1 MSARLPLSVSVHF
14 SLLLAIPALAA
25 PPPRLTHTPV
35 VTQSAA
41 GAGFEKT
48 VRAWAAAQTAPG
60 WLGYEVPAAGH
71 HDMCCFDSWEGSD
84 RRGGGCRIED
94 HGSFSMR
101 DSGERISTIDD
112 ETAVILLRADQGR
125 VGRVRVLS
133 LGCGIDAGG
142 RTLTWV
148 DDVKPAES
156 LALLASLVVS
166 TDETTA
172 TPLDGGR
179 SAAKELDGGRSAGRD
194 KVTDSALMAIAVHEG
209 PAADDVLER
218 FLAPS
223 QPERIRKKTAFW
235 MGNMRGRRG
244 YEALV
249 TLVRDDPS
257 DKVREQGV
265 FALSQSEV
273 PEAVDA
279 MIRVA
284 QKDASTHVR
293 GQALFWLGQKA
304 GKKAVAA
311 ITGAIT
317 DDPETE
323 VKKKAVFALSQLPKE
338 DGVPMLIQVAKTN
351 RNPEVRKQAM
361 FWLGQSGDS
370 RALAFF
376 QEVLAR

>member
-1 MSARLPLSVSVHF
+1 MSARLPVCLSVPVSV
-14 SLLLAIPALAA
+14 LLAIPAWAA

-35 VTQSAA
+35 VTPSAA

-48 VRAWAAAQTAPG
+48 VRTWAAAQTAPG

-84 RRGGGCRIED
+84 RRGGACRIEE
-94 HGSFSMR
+94 HGSFSTR
-101 DSGERISTIDD
+101 DSDDDVGTMDD
-112 ETAVILLRADQGR
+112 ETAVVLLRATEGR
-125 VGRVRVLS
+125 IGRVRVVS

-148 DDVKPAES
+148 DGVKPAES
-156 LALLASLVVS
+156 LALLASLVTS
-166 TDETTA
+166 TGET
-172 TPLDGGR
+172 
-179 SAAKELDGGRSAGRD
+179 SGRD

-218 FLAPS
+218 FLAPA

-244 YEALV
+244 YEALDR
-249 TLVRDDPS
+249 LVREDPS
-257 DKVREQGV
+257 EKVRAQGV

-311 ITGAIT
+311 ITGAIA

-338 DGVPMLIQVAKTN
+338 EGVPMLIQVAKTN

-370 RALAFF
+370 RALAYF
-376 QEVLAR
+376 QEVLTRD

>member
-1 MSARLPLSVSVHF
+1 MGNS
-14 SLLLAIPALAA
+14 
-25 PPPRLTHTPV
+25 
-35 VTQSAA
+35 
-41 GAGFEKT
+41 E
-48 VRAWAAAQTAPG
+48 
-60 WLGYEVPAAGH
+60 
-71 HDMCCFDSWEGSD
+71 
-84 RRGGGCRIED
+84 
-94 HGSFSMR
+94 
-101 DSGERISTIDD
+101 ERFAEIDD
-112 ETAVILLRADQGR
+112 ETAVVLLRAEQGR
-125 VGRVRVLS
+125 ISRVRVVS

-156 LALLASLVVS
+156 LALLSSLAVS
-166 TDETTA
+166 GDET
-172 TPLDGGR
+172 
-179 SAAKELDGGRSAGRD
+179 AGRD
-194 KVTDSALMAIAVHEG
+194 KVTDSAIMAIAVHDG
-209 PAADDVLER
+209 TAADDVLER
-218 FLAPS
+218 LIAPA

-244 YEALV
+244 YEALSR
-249 TLVRDDPS
+249 LVREDPS

-311 ITGAIT
+311 INGAIT

-338 DGVPMLIQVAKTN
+338 EGVPMLIQVAKTN

-376 QEVLAR
+376 QDVLSQP

>member
-1 MSARLPLSVSVHF
+1 MSARVAVSV
-14 SLLLAIPALAA
+14 LLALPTLALAG
-25 PPPRLTHTPV
+25 PPPRLTHTTV
-35 VTQSAA
+35 VSRSAA
-41 GAGFEKT
+41 AGLEKT
-48 VRAWAAAQTAPG
+48 ARDWAAAQTAPG
-60 WLGYEVPAAGH
+60 WLGYEVRAAGH
-71 HDMCCFDSWEGSD
+71 HDMCCFDSWEGSE
-84 RRGGGCRIED
+84 RRGGGGCRIEE

-101 DSGERISTIDD
+101 GDDDERYTELDD
-112 ETAVILLRADQGR
+112 ETAIVLLRAEEGHL
-125 VGRVRVLS
+125 GRVRVLS
-133 LGCGIDAGG
+133 RGCGIDAGG

-156 LALLASLVVS
+156 LALLSSLVVS
-166 TDETTA
+166 TDEN
-172 TPLDGGR
+172 
-179 SAAKELDGGRSAGRD
+179 GRD

-209 PAADDVLER
+209 PAADDTLER
-218 FLAPS
+218 FIAPS

-244 YEALV
+244 YEALSR
-249 TLVRDDPS
+249 LVREDPS

-265 FALSQSEV
+265 FALSQSDV

-311 ITGAIT
+311 ISDAIT

-338 DGVPMLIQVAKTN
+338 DGVPRLIQVAKTN

-361 FWLGQSGDS
+361 FWLGQAGDS

>member
-1 MSARLPLSVSVHF
+1 MSARLAVSVPLSV
-14 SLLLAIPALAA
+14 LLAIPALAA
-25 PPPRLTHTPV
+25 PPPRLTRTPV
-35 VTQSAA
+35 VMQSVA

-48 VRAWAAAQTAPG
+48 VRAWAAAQAAAG

-94 HGSFSMR
+94 HGSFSMGN
-101 DSGERISTIDD
+101 SEERFPSIDD
-112 ETAVILLRADQGR
+112 ETAVVLLRAEQGR
-125 VGRVRVLS
+125 IGRVRVLS

-156 LALLASLVVS
+156 LALLSSLVVASGDES
-166 TDETTA
+166 T
-172 TPLDGGR
+172 
-179 SAAKELDGGRSAGRD
+179 GRD
-194 KVTDSALMAIAVHEG
+194 KVADSALMAIAVHDG

-218 FLAPS
+218 LIAPA

-244 YEALV
+244 YEALSR
-249 TLVRDDPS
+249 LVRDDPS

-304 GKKAVAA
+304 GKNAVAA
-311 ITGAIT
+311 ITGAIA

-323 VKKKAVFALSQLPKE
+323 VKKKAVFALSQLPRE
-338 DGVPMLIQVAKTN
+338 EGVPMLIHVAKTN

>member
-1 MSARLPLSVSVHF
+1 MSARLFFSVSASF
-14 SLLLAIPALAA
+14 LLAIPALAG
-25 PPPRLTHTPV
+25 PPPRLLHTPV
-35 VTQSAA
+35 VSRSAA
-41 GAGFEKT
+41 ASGLEKT
-48 VRAWAAAQTAPG
+48 VREWTSAQTAPG
-60 WLGYEVPAAGH
+60 WLGYEVPAAGR
-71 HDMCCFDSWEGSD
+71 HDMCCFDSWEGSE
-84 RRGGGCRIED
+84 RRGGGCRIEE

-101 DSGERISTIDD
+101 DSEERIPSIDD
-112 ETAVILLRADQGR
+112 ETAVILLRAEQGHI
-125 VGRVRVLS
+125 VRVRVLS

-156 LALLASLVVS
+156 LALLASLVVASSDES
-166 TDETTA
+166 T
-172 TPLDGGR
+172 
-179 SAAKELDGGRSAGRD
+179 AKPLDGGRSAGRD
-194 KVTDSALMAIAVHEG
+194 KVTESALMAIAVHEG
-209 PAADDVLER
+209 TAADDVLER
-218 FLAPS
+218 FIAPS
-223 QPERIRKKTAFW
+223 QPERIRKKAAFW

-244 YEALV
+244 YEALSR
-249 TLVRDDPS
+249 LVRDDPS

-265 FALSQSEV
+265 FALSQSDV

-304 GKKAVAA
+304 GQKAVAA
-311 ITGAIT
+311 ITGAIA

-338 DGVPMLIQVAKTN
+338 EGVPMLIQVAKTN

-370 RALAFF
+370 RALGFF
-376 QEVLAR
+376 QEVLERN

>member
-1 MSARLPLSVSVHF
+1 MSARVAVSLSVPVSV
-14 SLLLAIPALAA
+14 LLAVQTLAA
-25 PPPRLTHTPV
+25 PPPRLTHTAV

-48 VRAWAAAQTAPG
+48 VRTWAAAQTAPG
-60 WLGYEVPAAGH
+60 WLGYGVPAAGH
-71 HDMCCFDSWEGSD
+71 HEMCCFDSWEGSG
-84 RRGGGCRIED
+84 RRGGACRIEE
-94 HGSFSMR
+94 HGSFSTR
-101 DSGERISTIDD
+101 DSDDEVGTMDD
-112 ETAVILLRADQGR
+112 ETAVVLLRAEQGHI
-125 VGRVRVLS
+125 GRVRVVS

-142 RTLTWV
+142 RTLTWI
-148 DDVKPAES
+148 DDVKPADS
-156 LALLASLVVS
+156 LAVLASLVVS
-166 TDETTA
+166 TDET
-172 TPLDGGR
+172 
-179 SAAKELDGGRSAGRD
+179 AGRD

-209 PAADDVLER
+209 AAADDVLER
-218 FLAPS
+218 FIAPS

-249 TLVRDDPS
+249 TLVREDPN

-311 ITGAIT
+311 ITGAIA

-338 DGVPMLIQVAKTN
+338 EGVPMLIQVAKTN

-370 RALAFF
+370 RALAYF
-376 QEVLAR
+376 QEVLARD

>member
-1 MSARLPLSVSVHF
+1 MSARAIRGGWAHPVSLSVPVSV
-14 SLLLAIPALAA
+14 LLAIPALAG
-25 PPPRLTHTPV
+25 PPPRLVRTPV
-35 VTQSAA
+35 VSRSAA
-41 GAGFEKT
+41 TAGLEKT
-48 VRAWAAAQTAPG
+48 AREWVAAQTAPG
-60 WLGYEVPAAGH
+60 WLGYEVPATGH
-71 HDMCCFDSWEGSD
+71 HDMCCFDSWEGGERS
-84 RRGGGCRIED
+84 GGGCRIEE

-101 DSGERISTIDD
+101 DSEERFPSLDD
-112 ETAVILLRADQGR
+112 ETAVVLLRAEAGR
-125 VGRVRVLS
+125 IGRVRVVS
-133 LGCGIDAGG
+133 RGCGIDAGG

-156 LALLASLVVS
+156 LALLSSLVAAG
-166 TDETTA
+166 EEATA
-172 TPLDGGR
+172 KQLDGGH
-179 SAAKELDGGRSAGRD
+179 SAGGD

-218 FLAPS
+218 FITLT
-223 QPERIRKKTAFW
+223 QPERIRKKAAFW

-244 YEALV
+244 YEALSR
-249 TLVRDDPS
+249 LVRGDPS

-311 ITGAIT
+311 ITGAIA

-338 DGVPMLIQVAKTN
+338 EGVPMLIQVAKTN

>member
-1 MSARLPLSVSVHF
+1 MSARLPLSVSVPV
-14 SLLLAIPALAA
+14 SVLLAIPVLSA
-25 PPPRLTHTPV
+25 PPPRLVHTPV
-35 VTQSAA
+35 VSQSAA
-41 GAGFEKT
+41 GAGVEKT
-48 VRAWAAAQTAPG
+48 VRAWASAQTAPG
-60 WLGYEVPAAGH
+60 WLGYEVPASGH
-71 HDMCCFDSWEGSD
+71 HDMCCFDSWEGSE
-84 RRGGGCRIED
+84 RRGGGCRLEE

-101 DSGERISTIDD
+101 DSEERFPSIDD
-112 ETAVILLRADQGR
+112 ETAIVLLRAEQGR
-125 VGRVRVLS
+125 IGRVRVVS

-142 RTLTWV
+142 RTLTWI

-156 LALLASLVVS
+156 LALLSSLVTS
-166 TDETTA
+166 DDE
-172 TPLDGGR
+172 
-179 SAAKELDGGRSAGRD
+179 AGRD
-194 KVTDSALMAIAVHEG
+194 KVTESALMAIAVHDG
-209 PAADDVLER
+209 TAADDVLER
-218 FLAPS
+218 FIAPS

-244 YEALV
+244 YEALSR
-249 TLVRDDPS
+249 LVRDDPS

-311 ITGAIT
+311 ITDAIAE
-317 DDPETE
+317 DPETE

-338 DGVPMLIQVAKTN
+338 EGVPMLIQVAKTN

-376 QEVLAR
+376 QEVLAQ

>member
-1 MSARLPLSVSVHF
+1 MSARLAVAVPLSV
-14 SLLLAIPALAA
+14 LLAIPALAG
-25 PPPRLTHTPV
+25 PPPRLTRTPV
-35 VTQSAA
+35 VSQSAA
-41 GAGFEKT
+41 AAGLEKT
-48 VRAWAAAQTAPG
+48 VRTWASAQTAPG
-60 WLGYEVPAAGH
+60 WLGYEVPAAGR

-101 DSGERISTIDD
+101 GSEERVPSLDD
-112 ETAVILLRADQGR
+112 ETAVVLLRAEQGR
-125 VGRVRVLS
+125 IGRVRVLS
-133 LGCGIDAGG
+133 VGCAIDAGG

-148 DDVKPAES
+148 DDVKPEES
-156 LALLASLVVS
+156 LALLSSLVAPGDEVS
-166 TDETTA
+166 
-172 TPLDGGR
+172 
-179 SAAKELDGGRSAGRD
+179 GRD
-194 KVTDSALMAIAVHEG
+194 KVTDSALMAIAVHEA

-223 QPERIRKKTAFW
+223 HTERIRKKAAFW

-244 YEALV
+244 YEALAR
-249 TLVRDDPS
+249 LVREDPS
-257 DKVREQGV
+257 DKVREHGV

-311 ITGAIT
+311 ITGAIAE
-317 DDPETE
+317 DPETE

-338 DGVPMLIQVAKTN
+338 EGVPMLIQVAKTN

-376 QEVLAR
+376 QEVLARP

>member
-1 MSARLPLSVSVHF
+1 MSARLSVSVPVSVLF
-14 SLLLAIPALAA
+14 AVQALAA

-35 VTQSAA
+35 VTPSAA
-41 GAGFEKT
+41 AGLEKT

-71 HDMCCFDSWEGSD
+71 HDMCCFDSWEGSP

-94 HGSFSMR
+94 HGSFSTR
-101 DSGERISTIDD
+101 DADDDVGTMDD
-112 ETAVILLRADQGR
+112 ETAIVLLRAAEGR
-125 VGRVRVLS
+125 IGRVRVVS

-142 RTLTWV
+142 RTLTWI
-148 DDVKPAES
+148 DGVKPAES
-156 LALLASLVVS
+156 LALLSSLIAS
-166 TDETTA
+166 TDEA
-172 TPLDGGR
+172 IGP
-179 SAAKELDGGRSAGRD
+179 D

-223 QPERIRKKTAFW
+223 QPERVRKKTAFW
-235 MGNMRGRRG
+235 MGQMRGRRG
-244 YEALV
+244 YEALDR
-249 TLVRDDPS
+249 LVRDDPS

-265 FALSQSEV
+265 FALSQSQV

-304 GKKAVAA
+304 GKRAVAA
-311 ITGAIT
+311 ITDAIA

-338 DGVPMLIQVAKTN
+338 EGVPMLIQVAKTN

-370 RALAFF
+370 RALAYF

>member
-1 MSARLPLSVSVHF
+1 MSARLSVSVSVSVSVF
-14 SLLLAIPALAA
+14 LAIPALGA

-35 VTQSAA
+35 VTPSSAA
-41 GAGFEKT
+41 AGFEKT
-48 VRAWAAAQTAPG
+48 VRAWAAAQTEPG
-60 WLGYEVPAAGH
+60 WLGYEIPAAGH
-71 HDMCCFDSWEGSD
+71 HDMCCFDSWEGSP
-84 RRGGGCRIED
+84 RRGGACRIEE
-94 HGSFSMR
+94 HGSFSTR
-101 DSGERISTIDD
+101 DSDDDVGTMDD
-112 ETAVILLRADQGR
+112 ETAVVLLRAAEGR
-125 VGRVRVLS
+125 IGRVRVVS

-142 RTLTWV
+142 RTLTWI
-148 DDVKPAES
+148 DGVKPAES
-156 LALLASLVVS
+156 LALLSSLVAS

-172 TPLDGGR
+172 
-179 SAAKELDGGRSAGRD
+179 RD

-218 FLAPS
+218 FIAPS

-244 YEALV
+244 YQALDR
-249 TLVRDDPS
+249 LVREDPS

-273 PEAVDA
+273 PEAVDV

-338 DGVPMLIQVAKTN
+338 EGVPRLIEVAKTN

-370 RALAFF
+370 RALAYF

>member
-1 MSARLPLSVSVHF
+1 MRTRAIRGGWAHPVSVSVPA
-14 SLLLAIPALAA
+14 SVLLAIPALAA
-25 PPPRLTHTPV
+25 PPPRLVRTPV
-35 VTQSAA
+35 VAQSASAA
-41 GAGFEKT
+41 GLEKT
-48 VRAWAAAQTAPG
+48 VRSWASAQTAPG
-60 WLGYEVPAAGH
+60 WLGYEVPATGH
-71 HDMCCFDSWEGSD
+71 QDMCCFDSWEGSE
-84 RRGGGCRIED
+84 RTGGGCRIEE

-101 DSGERISTIDD
+101 DSGERFASLDD
-112 ETAVILLRADQGR
+112 ETAVVLLRAEQGR
-125 VGRVRVLS
+125 IGRVRVVS
-133 LGCGIDAGG
+133 RGCGIDAAG

-156 LALLASLVVS
+156 LALLSSLVAS
-166 TDETTA
+166 GDEETA
-172 TPLDGGR
+172 
-179 SAAKELDGGRSAGRD
+179 KQLDGGRSAGRD

-218 FLAPS
+218 FIAPS

-244 YEALV
+244 YEALSR
-249 TLVRDDPS
+249 LVRDDPS

-311 ITGAIT
+311 ITGAIA

-338 DGVPMLIQVAKTN
+338 EGVPMLIQVAKTN

-376 QEVLAR
+376 QEVLSRP

>member
-1 MSARLPLSVSVHF
+1 MSARLSVSLSVPISV
-14 SLLLAIPALAA
+14 LLAIPALAA
-25 PPPRLTHTPV
+25 PPPRLVRTPV
-35 VTQSAA
+35 QSLAA
-41 GAGFEKT
+41 GSGFDKA
-48 VRAWAAAQTAPG
+48 VRDWAAGQTAGG
-60 WLGYEVPAAGH
+60 WLGYEVPANGH

-101 DSGERISTIDD
+101 DSDERYTSLDD
-112 ETAVILLRADQGR
+112 ETAVVLLRAAEGR
-125 VGRVRVLS
+125 IGRVRVVS

-142 RTLTWV
+142 RTLTWA

-156 LALLASLVVS
+156 LALLASLVAS
-166 TDETTA
+166 TDET
-172 TPLDGGR
+172 
-179 SAAKELDGGRSAGRD
+179 AGRD

-338 DGVPMLIQVAKTN
+338 EGVPMLIQVAKTN

-376 QEVLAR
+376 QEVLARP

>member
-1 MSARLPLSVSVHF
+1 MSARLSVVLSVPVSV
-14 SLLLAIPALAA
+14 LLAIPALAA

-41 GAGFEKT
+41 GTGFEKT
-48 VRAWAAAQTAPG
+48 VRAWAAAQAAPG

-94 HGSFSMR
+94 HGSFSMGN
-101 DSGERISTIDD
+101 SEERFPEIDD
-112 ETAVILLRADQGR
+112 ETAVVLLRADQGR
-125 VGRVRVLS
+125 IGRVRVVS

-142 RTLTWV
+142 RTLTWI

-156 LALLASLVVS
+156 LALLSSLVVAAG
-166 TDETTA
+166 DETTA
-172 TPLDGGR
+172 KP
-179 SAAKELDGGRSAGRD
+179 LDGGRSAGRD
-194 KVTDSALMAIAVHEG
+194 KVTDSALMAIAVHDG

-218 FLAPS
+218 FIAAS

-244 YEALV
+244 YEALSR
-249 TLVRDDPS
+249 LVRDDPS
-257 DKVREQGV
+257 DTVREQGV
-265 FALSQSEV
+265 FGLSQSEV

-304 GKKAVAA
+304 GQKAVAA
-311 ITGAIT
+311 INGAIA

-338 DGVPMLIQVAKTN
+338 EGVPMLIQVAKTN

-376 QEVLAR
+376 QDVLSQP

>member
-1 MSARLPLSVSVHF
+1 MSARLPVSVSVPV
-14 SLLLAIPALAA
+14 SVLLAIPALAA
-25 PPPRLTHTPV
+25 PPPRLVRTPV
-35 VTQSAA
+35 ESRAAAA
-41 GAGFEKT
+41 GLEKT
-48 VRAWAAAQTAPG
+48 AREWASAQTAPG
-60 WLGYEVPAAGH
+60 WLGYEVHASGH
-71 HDMCCFDSWEGSD
+71 HDMCCFDSWEGSE
-84 RRGGGCRIED
+84 RTGGGCRIEE

-101 DSGERISTIDD
+101 DSGERFASLDD
-112 ETAVILLRADQGR
+112 ETAIVLLRAEGGR
-125 VGRVRVLS
+125 IGRVRVLS
-133 LGCGIDAGG
+133 LGCGIDAAG

-148 DDVKPAES
+148 DGVKPAES
-156 LALLASLVVS
+156 LALLASLVGPR
-166 TDETTA
+166 DES
-172 TPLDGGR
+172 D
-179 SAAKELDGGRSAGRD
+179 GRD
-194 KVTDSALMAIAVHEG
+194 KVSDSALMAIAVHAG
-209 PAADDVLER
+209 PAADDALER
-218 FLAPS
+218 FLAAS
-223 QPERIRKKTAFW
+223 QPERIRKKAAFW

-244 YEALV
+244 YEALSR
-249 TLVRDDPS
+249 LVREDPS
-257 DKVREQGV
+257 DKVREHGV

-304 GKKAVAA
+304 GRKAVAA
-311 ITGAIT
+311 ITDAIAE
-317 DDPETE
+317 DPETE

-338 DGVPMLIQVAKTN
+338 EGVPMLIQVAKTN

>member
-1 MSARLPLSVSVHF
+1 MSARLSVSVAVPV
-14 SLLLAIPALAA
+14 SVLLAIPALAA

-35 VTQSAA
+35 VSQSAA
-41 GAGFEKT
+41 AAGFEKT

-60 WLGYEVPAAGH
+60 WLGYEVPAAGQ

-84 RRGGGCRIED
+84 RRGGACRIEE
-94 HGSFSMR
+94 HGSFSTR
-101 DSGERISTIDD
+101 DSDDDVGTMDD
-112 ETAVILLRADQGR
+112 ETAVVLLRAAEGR
-125 VGRVRVLS
+125 IGRVRVVS

-156 LALLASLVVS
+156 LALLSSLVTSV
-166 TDETTA
+166 DET
-172 TPLDGGR
+172 
-179 SAAKELDGGRSAGRD
+179 AAKELDGGRSAGRD

-218 FLAPS
+218 FLAPA

-244 YEALV
+244 YEALDR
-249 TLVRDDPS
+249 LVREDPS
-257 DKVREQGV
+257 EKVREQGV

-370 RALAFF
+370 RALAYF

>member
-1 MSARLPLSVSVHF
+1 VSARFSVPVSLSVPVSV
-14 SLLLAIPALAA
+14 LLAIPALAA

-41 GAGFEKT
+41 TAGFDKT

-94 HGSFSMR
+94 HGSFSMGN
-101 DSGERISTIDD
+101 SEERFPSIDD
-112 ETAVILLRADQGR
+112 ETAVVLLRAEEGR
-125 VGRVRVLS
+125 IGRVRVLS

-156 LALLASLVVS
+156 LALLGSLVVAS
-166 TDETTA
+166 GDE
-172 TPLDGGR
+172 
-179 SAAKELDGGRSAGRD
+179 SSGRD
-194 KVTDSALMAIAVHEG
+194 KVTDSAIMAIAVHDG
-209 PAADDVLER
+209 SAADDVLER
-218 FLAPS
+218 LIAPA

-244 YEALV
+244 YEALSR
-249 TLVRDDPS
+249 LVRDDPS

-273 PEAVDA
+273 AEAVDA

-304 GKKAVAA
+304 GRKAVAA
-311 ITGAIT
+311 ISGAIA

-338 DGVPMLIQVAKTN
+338 EGVPMLIQVAKTN

>member
-1 MSARLPLSVSVHF
+1 MSARLAVSVAV
-14 SLLLAIPALAA
+14 SVLLAIPALAA
-25 PPPRLTHTPV
+25 PPPRLTHTPFV
-35 VTQSAA
+35 AQSAA

-48 VRAWAAAQTAPG
+48 VRAWASAQTAPG
-60 WLGYEVPAAGH
+60 WLGYEVPANGH
-71 HDMCCFDSWEGSD
+71 HDMCCFDSWEGSE

-94 HGSFSMR
+94 HGSFSMGN
-101 DSGERISTIDD
+101 SEERFPSIDD
-112 ETAVILLRADQGR
+112 ETAVVLLRAEQGR
-125 VGRVRVLS
+125 IVRVRVVS

-148 DDVKPAES
+148 DEVKPAES
-156 LALLASLVVS
+156 LALLSSLVAS
-166 TDETTA
+166 GDEA
-172 TPLDGGR
+172 T
-179 SAAKELDGGRSAGRD
+179 GRD
-194 KVTDSALMAIAVHEG
+194 KVTESALMAIAVHEG

-218 FLAPS
+218 FIAPS

-244 YEALV
+244 YEALSR
-249 TLVRDDPS
+249 LVRDDPS

-311 ITGAIT
+311 ITGAIA

-338 DGVPMLIQVAKTN
+338 EGVPMLIQVAKTN

>member
-1 MSARLPLSVSVHF
+1 LE
-14 SLLLAIPALAA
+14 IPASGGRLSNDPRSSEKTDAEAASTAA
-25 PPPRLTHTPV
+25 PDK
-35 VTQSAA
+35 
-41 GAGFEKT
+41 GE
-48 VRAWAAAQTAPG
+48 
-60 WLGYEVPAAGH
+60 PAA
-71 HDMCCFDSWEGSD
+71 
-84 RRGGGCRIED
+84 
-94 HGSFSMR
+94 
-101 DSGERISTIDD
+101 SGAS
-112 ETAVILLRADQGR
+112 
-125 VGRVRVLS
+125 S
-133 LGCGIDAGG
+133 
-142 RTLTWV
+142 
-148 DDVKPAES
+148 PAN
-156 LALLASLVVS
+156 
-166 TDETTA
+166 
-172 TPLDGGR
+172 
-179 SAAKELDGGRSAGRD
+179 ELDGGRSAGRD
-194 KVTDSALMAIAVHEG
+194 KVTDSALMAIAVHDG

-218 FLAPS
+218 FIAPS

-249 TLVRDDPS
+249 RLVREDPS

-284 QKDASTHVR
+284 QQDASTHVR

-311 ITGAIT
+311 ITGAIA

>member
-1 MSARLPLSVSVHF
+1 MSARLAVSVPV
-14 SLLLAIPALAA
+14 SVLLAIPALAA

-41 GAGFEKT
+41 GAGLEKT
-48 VRAWAAAQTAPG
+48 VRAWAAAPAAPG

-94 HGSFSMR
+94 HGSFSMGN
-101 DSGERISTIDD
+101 SEERFPEIDD
-112 ETAVILLRADQGR
+112 ETAVVLLRAEQGHI
-125 VGRVRVLS
+125 GRVRVVS

-156 LALLASLVVS
+156 LALLSSLVGPA
-166 TDETTA
+166 DET
-172 TPLDGGR
+172 
-179 SAAKELDGGRSAGRD
+179 AGSD
-194 KVTDSALMAIAVHEG
+194 KVTESALMAIAVHEG

-218 FLAPS
+218 FIAPS

-249 TLVRDDPS
+249 RLVREDPS

-311 ITGAIT
+311 INGAIT

-338 DGVPMLIQVAKTN
+338 EGVPMLIQVAKTN

-376 QEVLAR
+376 QDVLSQP